1 MDRLVKRAIE
11 RENNLSV
18 GRKILNKVKNNKAKV
33 AGGVA
38 MGGLLA
44 YGAKKIYD
52 RNKKEI

>member
-1 MDRLVKRAIE
+1 MFKTNFKDSSRT
-11 RENNLSV
+11 NL
-18 GRKILNKVKNNKAKV
+18 KIIGNYIKNNKTKV